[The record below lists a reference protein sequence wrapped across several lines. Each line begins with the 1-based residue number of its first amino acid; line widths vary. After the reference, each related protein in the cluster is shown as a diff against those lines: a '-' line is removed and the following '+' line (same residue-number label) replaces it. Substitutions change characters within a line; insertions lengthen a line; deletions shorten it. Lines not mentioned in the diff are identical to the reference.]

1 MYELIDKV
9 KEINP
14 LVVHYTNEVTI
25 NDCAN
30 VTLALGA
37 SPLMSYSYE
46 EVEEVIGISSA
57 VVINIGTMNS
67 SRLDLFVQ
75 AGKAAN
81 KYNKPV
87 IFDPVGVFAT
97 KTRSEFVNK
106 LLNEVKFDVVKGN
119 VAEIKYICGLD
130 VNGKGVDSFD
140 DVEDI
145 SEIVKKAA
153 KRLECVIVA
162 TGVIDYVSDG
172 KNVKKIEN
180 GTVDVGVLSEPVDI
194 SKFNFIRMNKKE
206 RWGILTRNDSYLA
219 GKEYIEP
226 KDLTGI
232 PLIMVKRELVKN
244 ELGSWFG
251 EYFDGLDIAAGY
263 NLLNNAAILAQNNI
277 GSVLCFDVGADY
289 DNLKFIPLNPE
300 VKTGFVLVWR
310 KNQTLPE
317 AVSEFIK
324 KMKIYIKGIAQDK

>member
-1 MYELIDKV
+1 MELRVLRYFQMVAREENITRAAQLLHVTQPTLSRQLMQLEDELGTKLFKRKNHSIFLTEDGMRLKKRCKDILELADQIDREFTGKQDGGISGRITIGSAETKSIADIAKV
-9 KEINP
+9 MEKFQEDNP
-14 LVVHYTNEVTI
+14 LVQYEIYT
-25 NDCAN
+25 AN
-30 VTLALGA
+30 A
-37 SPLMSYSYE
+37 
-46 EVEEVIGISSA
+46 
-57 VVINIGTMNS
+57 
-67 SRLDLFVQ
+67 
-75 AGKAAN
+75 
-81 KYNKPV
+81 
-87 IFDPVGVFAT
+87 
-97 KTRSEFVNK
+97 
-106 LLNEVKFDVVKGN
+106 
-119 VAEIKYICGLD
+119 
-130 VNGKGVDSFD
+130 D
-140 DVEDI
+140 DVKE
-145 SEIVKKAA
+145 
-153 KRLECVIVA
+153 
-162 TGVIDYVSDG
+162 
-172 KNVKKIEN
+172 KIEN

-194 SKFNFIRMNKKE
+194 SKFNFIRMNKQE
-206 RWGILTRNDSYLA
+206 RWGILTRNDSDLA

-251 EYFDGLDIAAGY
+251 EYFDGLDIAAEY

-310 KNQTLPE
+310 KNQTLLE

>member
-1 MYELIDKV
+1 MELRVLRYFQMVAREENSTRAAQLLHVTQPTLSRQLMQLEDELGTKLFKRKNHSIFLTEDGMRLKKRCKDILELADQIDREFKGKQDGGISGKITIGSAETKSIADIAKV
-9 KEINP
+9 MEKFQEDNP
-14 LVVHYTNEVTI
+14 LVQYEIYT
-25 NDCAN
+25 AN
-30 VTLALGA
+30 A
-37 SPLMSYSYE
+37 
-46 EVEEVIGISSA
+46 
-57 VVINIGTMNS
+57 
-67 SRLDLFVQ
+67 
-75 AGKAAN
+75 
-81 KYNKPV
+81 
-87 IFDPVGVFAT
+87 
-97 KTRSEFVNK
+97 
-106 LLNEVKFDVVKGN
+106 
-119 VAEIKYICGLD
+119 
-130 VNGKGVDSFD
+130 D
-140 DVEDI
+140 DVKE
-145 SEIVKKAA
+145 
-153 KRLECVIVA
+153 
-162 TGVIDYVSDG
+162 
-172 KNVKKIEN
+172 KIEN

-206 RWGILTRNDSYLA
+206 RWGILTRNDSDLA

-251 EYFDGLDIAAGY
+251 EYFDGLDIAAEY

>member
-1 MYELIDKV
+1 MELRVLRYFQMVAREENITRAAQLLHVTQPTLSRQLMQLEDELGTKLFKRKNHSIFLTEDGMRLKKRCKDILELADQIDREFTGKQDGGISGKITIGSAETKSIADIAKV
-9 KEINP
+9 MEKFQEDNP
-14 LVVHYTNEVTI
+14 LVQYEIYT
-25 NDCAN
+25 AN
-30 VTLALGA
+30 A
-37 SPLMSYSYE
+37 
-46 EVEEVIGISSA
+46 
-57 VVINIGTMNS
+57 
-67 SRLDLFVQ
+67 
-75 AGKAAN
+75 
-81 KYNKPV
+81 
-87 IFDPVGVFAT
+87 
-97 KTRSEFVNK
+97 
-106 LLNEVKFDVVKGN
+106 
-119 VAEIKYICGLD
+119 
-130 VNGKGVDSFD
+130 D
-140 DVEDI
+140 DVKE
-145 SEIVKKAA
+145 
-153 KRLECVIVA
+153 
-162 TGVIDYVSDG
+162 
-172 KNVKKIEN
+172 KIEN

-206 RWGILTRNDSYLA
+206 RWGILTRNDSDLA
-219 GKEYIEP
+219 EKEYIEP

-251 EYFDGLDIAAGY
+251 EYFDGLDIAAEY

>member
-1 MYELIDKV
+1 MELRVLRYFQMVAREENITRAAQLLHVTQPTLSRQLMQLEDELGTKLFKRKNHSIFLTEDGMRLKKRCKDILELADQIDREFKGKQDGGILGKITIGSAETKSIADIAKV
-9 KEINP
+9 MEKFQEDNP
-14 LVVHYTNEVTI
+14 LVQYEIYT
-25 NDCAN
+25 AN
-30 VTLALGA
+30 A
-37 SPLMSYSYE
+37 
-46 EVEEVIGISSA
+46 
-57 VVINIGTMNS
+57 
-67 SRLDLFVQ
+67 
-75 AGKAAN
+75 
-81 KYNKPV
+81 
-87 IFDPVGVFAT
+87 
-97 KTRSEFVNK
+97 
-106 LLNEVKFDVVKGN
+106 
-119 VAEIKYICGLD
+119 
-130 VNGKGVDSFD
+130 D
-140 DVEDI
+140 DVKE
-145 SEIVKKAA
+145 
-153 KRLECVIVA
+153 
-162 TGVIDYVSDG
+162 
-172 KNVKKIEN
+172 KIEN

-206 RWGILTRNDSYLA
+206 RWGILTRNDSDLA

-251 EYFDGLDIAAGY
+251 EYFDGLDIAAEY

-324 KMKIYIKGIAQDK
+324 KMKIYIKRIAQDN

>member
-1 MYELIDKV
+1 MELRVLRYFQMVAREENITRAARLLHVTQPTLSRQLMQLEDELGTKLFKRKNHSIFLTEDGMRLKKRCKDILELADQIDREFTGKQDGGISGKITIGSAETKSIADIAKV
-9 KEINP
+9 MEKFQEDNP
-14 LVVHYTNEVTI
+14 LVQYEIYT
-25 NDCAN
+25 AN
-30 VTLALGA
+30 A
-37 SPLMSYSYE
+37 
-46 EVEEVIGISSA
+46 
-57 VVINIGTMNS
+57 
-67 SRLDLFVQ
+67 
-75 AGKAAN
+75 
-81 KYNKPV
+81 
-87 IFDPVGVFAT
+87 
-97 KTRSEFVNK
+97 
-106 LLNEVKFDVVKGN
+106 
-119 VAEIKYICGLD
+119 
-130 VNGKGVDSFD
+130 D
-140 DVEDI
+140 DVKE
-145 SEIVKKAA
+145 
-153 KRLECVIVA
+153 
-162 TGVIDYVSDG
+162 
-172 KNVKKIEN
+172 KIEN

-206 RWGILTRNDSYLA
+206 RWGILTRNDSDLA

-251 EYFDGLDIAAGY
+251 EYFDGLDIAAEY

>member
-1 MYELIDKV
+1 MELRVLRYFQMVAREENITRAAQLLHVTQPTLSRQLMQLEDELGTKLFKRKNHSIFLTEDGMRLKKRCKDILELADQIDMEFKGKQDGGISGKITIGSAETKSIADIAKV
-9 KEINP
+9 MEKFQEDNP
-14 LVVHYTNEVTI
+14 LVQYEIYT
-25 NDCAN
+25 AN
-30 VTLALGA
+30 A
-37 SPLMSYSYE
+37 
-46 EVEEVIGISSA
+46 
-57 VVINIGTMNS
+57 
-67 SRLDLFVQ
+67 
-75 AGKAAN
+75 
-81 KYNKPV
+81 
-87 IFDPVGVFAT
+87 
-97 KTRSEFVNK
+97 
-106 LLNEVKFDVVKGN
+106 
-119 VAEIKYICGLD
+119 
-130 VNGKGVDSFD
+130 D
-140 DVEDI
+140 DVKE
-145 SEIVKKAA
+145 
-153 KRLECVIVA
+153 
-162 TGVIDYVSDG
+162 
-172 KNVKKIEN
+172 KIEN

-206 RWGILTRNDSYLA
+206 RWGILTRNDSDLA

-226 KDLTGI
+226 KDLTGM
-232 PLIMVKRELVKN
+232 PLIMVKRDLVKN

-251 EYFDGLDIAAGY
+251 EYFDGLDIAAEY

>member
-1 MYELIDKV
+1 MELRVLRYFQMVAREENITRAAQLLHLTQPTLSRQLMQLEDELGTKLFKRKNHSIFLTEDGMRLKKRCKDILELADQIDMEFKGKQDGGISGKITIGSAETKSMADIAKV
-9 KEINP
+9 MEKFQEDNP
-14 LVVHYTNEVTI
+14 LVQYEIYT
-25 NDCAN
+25 AN
-30 VTLALGA
+30 A
-37 SPLMSYSYE
+37 
-46 EVEEVIGISSA
+46 
-57 VVINIGTMNS
+57 
-67 SRLDLFVQ
+67 
-75 AGKAAN
+75 
-81 KYNKPV
+81 
-87 IFDPVGVFAT
+87 
-97 KTRSEFVNK
+97 
-106 LLNEVKFDVVKGN
+106 
-119 VAEIKYICGLD
+119 
-130 VNGKGVDSFD
+130 D
-140 DVEDI
+140 DVKE
-145 SEIVKKAA
+145 
-153 KRLECVIVA
+153 
-162 TGVIDYVSDG
+162 
-172 KNVKKIEN
+172 KIEN

-206 RWGILTRNDSYLA
+206 RWGILTRNDSDLA

-251 EYFDGLDIAAGY
+251 EYFDGLDIAAEY

-324 KMKIYIKGIAQDK
+324 KMKIYIKGIA

>member
-1 MYELIDKV
+1 MELRVLRYFQMVAREENITRAAQLLHVTQPTLSRQLMQLEDELGTKLFKRKNHSIFLTEDGMRLKKRCKDILELADQIDREFTGKQDGGISGKITIGSAETKSIADIAKV
-9 KEINP
+9 MEKFQEDNP
-14 LVVHYTNEVTI
+14 LVQYEIYT
-25 NDCAN
+25 AN
-30 VTLALGA
+30 A
-37 SPLMSYSYE
+37 
-46 EVEEVIGISSA
+46 
-57 VVINIGTMNS
+57 
-67 SRLDLFVQ
+67 
-75 AGKAAN
+75 
-81 KYNKPV
+81 
-87 IFDPVGVFAT
+87 
-97 KTRSEFVNK
+97 
-106 LLNEVKFDVVKGN
+106 
-119 VAEIKYICGLD
+119 
-130 VNGKGVDSFD
+130 D
-140 DVEDI
+140 DVKE
-145 SEIVKKAA
+145 
-153 KRLECVIVA
+153 
-162 TGVIDYVSDG
+162 
-172 KNVKKIEN
+172 KIEN

-206 RWGILTRNDSYLA
+206 RWGILTRNDSDLA

-251 EYFDGLDIAAGY
+251 EYFDGLDIAAEY
-263 NLLNNAAILAQNNI
+263 NLLNNAAILVQYNI

>member
-1 MYELIDKV
+1 MELRVLRYFQMVAREENITRAAQLLHVTQPTLSRQLMQLEDELGTKLFKRKNHSIFLTEDGMRLKKRCKDILELADQIDREFKGKQDGGISGKITIGSAETKSMADIAKV
-9 KEINP
+9 MEKFQEDNP
-14 LVVHYTNEVTI
+14 LVQYEIYT
-25 NDCAN
+25 AN
-30 VTLALGA
+30 A
-37 SPLMSYSYE
+37 
-46 EVEEVIGISSA
+46 
-57 VVINIGTMNS
+57 
-67 SRLDLFVQ
+67 
-75 AGKAAN
+75 
-81 KYNKPV
+81 
-87 IFDPVGVFAT
+87 
-97 KTRSEFVNK
+97 
-106 LLNEVKFDVVKGN
+106 
-119 VAEIKYICGLD
+119 
-130 VNGKGVDSFD
+130 D
-140 DVEDI
+140 DVKE
-145 SEIVKKAA
+145 
-153 KRLECVIVA
+153 
-162 TGVIDYVSDG
+162 
-172 KNVKKIEN
+172 KIEN

-206 RWGILTRNDSYLA
+206 RWGILTRNDSDLA

-226 KDLTGI
+226 KELTGI

-251 EYFDGLDIAAGY
+251 EYFDGLDIAAEY
-263 NLLNNAAILAQNNI
+263 NLLNNAAILVQNNI

>member
-1 MYELIDKV
+1 MDIRILRYFLAVAREENITRAAQLLHVTQPTLSRQLMQLEDELGTKLFKRKNHSIFLTEDGMRLKKRCKDILELADQIDMEFKGKQDGGISGKITIGSAETKSMADIAKV
-9 KEINP
+9 MEKFQVDNP
-14 LVVHYTNEVTI
+14 LVQYEIYT
-25 NDCAN
+25 AN
-30 VTLALGA
+30 A
-37 SPLMSYSYE
+37 
-46 EVEEVIGISSA
+46 
-57 VVINIGTMNS
+57 
-67 SRLDLFVQ
+67 
-75 AGKAAN
+75 
-81 KYNKPV
+81 
-87 IFDPVGVFAT
+87 
-97 KTRSEFVNK
+97 
-106 LLNEVKFDVVKGN
+106 
-119 VAEIKYICGLD
+119 
-130 VNGKGVDSFD
+130 D
-140 DVEDI
+140 DVKE
-145 SEIVKKAA
+145 
-153 KRLECVIVA
+153 
-162 TGVIDYVSDG
+162 
-172 KNVKKIEN
+172 KIEN

-206 RWGILTRNDSYLA
+206 RWGILTRNDSDLA

-251 EYFDGLDIAAGY
+251 EYFDGLDIAAEY
-263 NLLNNAAILAQNNI
+263 NLLNNAAILVQNNI

-324 KMKIYIKGIAQDK
+324 KMKIYIKGIEQDK

>member
-1 MYELIDKV
+1 MELRVLRYFQMVAREENITRAAQLLHVTQPTLSRQLMQLEDELGTKLFKRKNHSIFLTEDGMRLKKRCKDILELADQIDREFKGKQDGGISGKITIGSAETKSMADIAKV
-9 KEINP
+9 MEKFQEDNP
-14 LVVHYTNEVTI
+14 LVQYEIYT
-25 NDCAN
+25 AN
-30 VTLALGA
+30 A
-37 SPLMSYSYE
+37 
-46 EVEEVIGISSA
+46 
-57 VVINIGTMNS
+57 
-67 SRLDLFVQ
+67 
-75 AGKAAN
+75 
-81 KYNKPV
+81 
-87 IFDPVGVFAT
+87 
-97 KTRSEFVNK
+97 
-106 LLNEVKFDVVKGN
+106 
-119 VAEIKYICGLD
+119 
-130 VNGKGVDSFD
+130 D
-140 DVEDI
+140 DVKE
-145 SEIVKKAA
+145 
-153 KRLECVIVA
+153 
-162 TGVIDYVSDG
+162 
-172 KNVKKIEN
+172 KIEN

>member
-1 MYELIDKV
+1 MELRVLRYFQMVAREENITRAAQLLHVTQPTLSRQLMQLEDELGTKLFKRKNHSIFLTEDGMRLKKRCKDILELADQIDREFAGKQDGGISGKITIGSAETKSIADIAKV
-9 KEINP
+9 MEKFQEDNP
-14 LVVHYTNEVTI
+14 LVQYEIYT
-25 NDCAN
+25 AN
-30 VTLALGA
+30 A
-37 SPLMSYSYE
+37 
-46 EVEEVIGISSA
+46 
-57 VVINIGTMNS
+57 
-67 SRLDLFVQ
+67 
-75 AGKAAN
+75 
-81 KYNKPV
+81 
-87 IFDPVGVFAT
+87 
-97 KTRSEFVNK
+97 
-106 LLNEVKFDVVKGN
+106 
-119 VAEIKYICGLD
+119 
-130 VNGKGVDSFD
+130 D
-140 DVEDI
+140 DVKE
-145 SEIVKKAA
+145 
-153 KRLECVIVA
+153 
-162 TGVIDYVSDG
+162 
-172 KNVKKIEN
+172 KIEN

-206 RWGILTRNDSYLA
+206 RWGILTRNDSDLA

-251 EYFDGLDIAAGY
+251 EYFDGLDIAAEY

>member
-1 MYELIDKV
+1 MELRVLRYFQMVAREENITRAAQLLHVTQPTLSRQLMQLEDELGTKLFKRKNHSIFLTEDGMRLKKRCKDILELADQIDREFTGKQDGGISGKITIGSAETKSIADIAKV
-9 KEINP
+9 MEKFQEDNP
-14 LVVHYTNEVTI
+14 LVQYEIYT
-25 NDCAN
+25 AN
-30 VTLALGA
+30 A
-37 SPLMSYSYE
+37 
-46 EVEEVIGISSA
+46 
-57 VVINIGTMNS
+57 
-67 SRLDLFVQ
+67 
-75 AGKAAN
+75 
-81 KYNKPV
+81 
-87 IFDPVGVFAT
+87 
-97 KTRSEFVNK
+97 
-106 LLNEVKFDVVKGN
+106 
-119 VAEIKYICGLD
+119 
-130 VNGKGVDSFD
+130 D
-140 DVEDI
+140 DVKE
-145 SEIVKKAA
+145 
-153 KRLECVIVA
+153 
-162 TGVIDYVSDG
+162 
-172 KNVKKIEN
+172 KIEN

-194 SKFNFIRMNKKE
+194 LKFNFIRMNKKE
-206 RWGILTRNDSYLA
+206 RWGILTRNDSDLA

-251 EYFDGLDIAAGY
+251 EYFDGLDIAAEY

-317 AVSEFIK
+317 AVSEFIN

>member
-1 MYELIDKV
+1 MELRVLRYFQMVAREENITRAAQLLHVTQPTLSRQLMQLEDELGTKLFKRKNHSIFLTEDGMRLKKRCKDILELADQIDREFAGKQDGGISGKITIGSAETKSIADIAKV
-9 KEINP
+9 MEKFQEDNP
-14 LVVHYTNEVTI
+14 LVQYEIYT
-25 NDCAN
+25 AN
-30 VTLALGA
+30 A
-37 SPLMSYSYE
+37 
-46 EVEEVIGISSA
+46 
-57 VVINIGTMNS
+57 
-67 SRLDLFVQ
+67 
-75 AGKAAN
+75 
-81 KYNKPV
+81 
-87 IFDPVGVFAT
+87 
-97 KTRSEFVNK
+97 
-106 LLNEVKFDVVKGN
+106 
-119 VAEIKYICGLD
+119 
-130 VNGKGVDSFD
+130 D
-140 DVEDI
+140 DVKE
-145 SEIVKKAA
+145 
-153 KRLECVIVA
+153 
-162 TGVIDYVSDG
+162 
-172 KNVKKIEN
+172 KIEN

-206 RWGILTRNDSYLA
+206 RWGILTRNDSDLA

-251 EYFDGLDIAAGY
+251 EYFDGLDIAAEY

-300 VKTGFVLVWR
+300 VKTGLVLVWR

>member
-1 MYELIDKV
+1 MELRVLRYFQMVAKEENITRAAQLLHVTQPTLSRQLMQLEDELGTKLFKRKNHSIFLTEDGMRLKKRCKDILELADQIDREFAGKQDGGISGKITIGSAETKSIADIAKV
-9 KEINP
+9 MEKFQEDNP
-14 LVVHYTNEVTI
+14 LVQYEIYT
-25 NDCAN
+25 AN
-30 VTLALGA
+30 A
-37 SPLMSYSYE
+37 
-46 EVEEVIGISSA
+46 
-57 VVINIGTMNS
+57 
-67 SRLDLFVQ
+67 
-75 AGKAAN
+75 
-81 KYNKPV
+81 
-87 IFDPVGVFAT
+87 
-97 KTRSEFVNK
+97 
-106 LLNEVKFDVVKGN
+106 
-119 VAEIKYICGLD
+119 
-130 VNGKGVDSFD
+130 D
-140 DVEDI
+140 DVKE
-145 SEIVKKAA
+145 
-153 KRLECVIVA
+153 
-162 TGVIDYVSDG
+162 
-172 KNVKKIEN
+172 KIEN

-206 RWGILTRNDSYLA
+206 RWGILTRNDSDLA

-251 EYFDGLDIAAGY
+251 EYFDGLDIAAEY

>member
-1 MYELIDKV
+1 MELRVLRYFQMVAREENITRAAQLLHVTQPTLSRQLMQLEDELGTKLFKRKNHSIFLTEDGMRLKKRCKDILELADQIDREFAGKQDGGISGKITIGSAETKSIADIAKV
-9 KEINP
+9 MEKFQEDNP
-14 LVVHYTNEVTI
+14 LVQYEIYT
-25 NDCAN
+25 AN
-30 VTLALGA
+30 A
-37 SPLMSYSYE
+37 
-46 EVEEVIGISSA
+46 
-57 VVINIGTMNS
+57 
-67 SRLDLFVQ
+67 
-75 AGKAAN
+75 
-81 KYNKPV
+81 
-87 IFDPVGVFAT
+87 
-97 KTRSEFVNK
+97 
-106 LLNEVKFDVVKGN
+106 
-119 VAEIKYICGLD
+119 
-130 VNGKGVDSFD
+130 D
-140 DVEDI
+140 DVKE
-145 SEIVKKAA
+145 
-153 KRLECVIVA
+153 
-162 TGVIDYVSDG
+162 
-172 KNVKKIEN
+172 KIEN

-206 RWGILTRNDSYLA
+206 RWGILTRNDSDLA

-251 EYFDGLDIAAGY
+251 EYFDGLDIAAEY

-289 DNLKFIPLNPE
+289 NNLKFIPLNPE

>member
-1 MYELIDKV
+1 MELRVLRYFQMVAREENITRVAQLLHVTQPTLSRQLLQLEDELGTKLFKRKNHSIFLTEDGMRLKKRCKDILELADQIDREFAGKQDGGISGKITIGSAETKSIADIAKV
-9 KEINP
+9 MEKFQEDNP
-14 LVVHYTNEVTI
+14 LVQYEIYT
-25 NDCAN
+25 AN
-30 VTLALGA
+30 A
-37 SPLMSYSYE
+37 
-46 EVEEVIGISSA
+46 
-57 VVINIGTMNS
+57 
-67 SRLDLFVQ
+67 
-75 AGKAAN
+75 
-81 KYNKPV
+81 
-87 IFDPVGVFAT
+87 
-97 KTRSEFVNK
+97 
-106 LLNEVKFDVVKGN
+106 
-119 VAEIKYICGLD
+119 
-130 VNGKGVDSFD
+130 D
-140 DVEDI
+140 DVKE
-145 SEIVKKAA
+145 
-153 KRLECVIVA
+153 
-162 TGVIDYVSDG
+162 
-172 KNVKKIEN
+172 KIEN

-206 RWGILTRNDSYLA
+206 RWGILTRNDSDLA

-251 EYFDGLDIAAGY
+251 EYFDGLDIAAEY

-300 VKTGFVLVWR
+300 VKTGLVLVWR

>member
-1 MYELIDKV
+1 MEKFQED
-9 KEINP
+9 NP
-14 LVVHYTNEVTI
+14 LVQYEIYT
-25 NDCAN
+25 AN
-30 VTLALGA
+30 A
-37 SPLMSYSYE
+37 
-46 EVEEVIGISSA
+46 
-57 VVINIGTMNS
+57 
-67 SRLDLFVQ
+67 
-75 AGKAAN
+75 
-81 KYNKPV
+81 
-87 IFDPVGVFAT
+87 
-97 KTRSEFVNK
+97 
-106 LLNEVKFDVVKGN
+106 
-119 VAEIKYICGLD
+119 
-130 VNGKGVDSFD
+130 D
-140 DVEDI
+140 DVKE
-145 SEIVKKAA
+145 
-153 KRLECVIVA
+153 
-162 TGVIDYVSDG
+162 
-172 KNVKKIEN
+172 KIEN

-206 RWGILTRNDSYLA
+206 RWGILTRNDSDLA

-251 EYFDGLDIAAGY
+251 EYFDGLDIAAEY

>member
-1 MYELIDKV
+1 MELRVLRYFQMVAREENITRAAQLLHVTQPTLSRQLMQLEDELGTKLFKRKNHNIFLTEDGMRLKKRCKDILELADQIDREFKGKQDGGISGKITIGSAETKSIADIAKV
-9 KEINP
+9 MEKFQEDNP
-14 LVVHYTNEVTI
+14 LVQYEIYT
-25 NDCAN
+25 AN
-30 VTLALGA
+30 A
-37 SPLMSYSYE
+37 
-46 EVEEVIGISSA
+46 
-57 VVINIGTMNS
+57 
-67 SRLDLFVQ
+67 
-75 AGKAAN
+75 
-81 KYNKPV
+81 
-87 IFDPVGVFAT
+87 
-97 KTRSEFVNK
+97 
-106 LLNEVKFDVVKGN
+106 
-119 VAEIKYICGLD
+119 
-130 VNGKGVDSFD
+130 D
-140 DVEDI
+140 DVKE
-145 SEIVKKAA
+145 
-153 KRLECVIVA
+153 
-162 TGVIDYVSDG
+162 
-172 KNVKKIEN
+172 KIEN

-206 RWGILTRNDSYLA
+206 RWGILTRNDSDLA

-251 EYFDGLDIAAGY
+251 EYFDGLDIAAEY

-277 GSVLCFDVGADY
+277 GSVLCFDVGTDY

>member
-1 MYELIDKV
+1 MELRVLRYFQMVAREENITRAAQLLHVTQPTLSRQLMQLEDELGTKLFKRKNHSIFLTEDGMRLKKRCKDILELADQIDMEFKGKKDGGISGKITIGSAETKSMADIAKV
-9 KEINP
+9 MEKFQEDNP
-14 LVVHYTNEVTI
+14 LVQYEIYT
-25 NDCAN
+25 AN
-30 VTLALGA
+30 A
-37 SPLMSYSYE
+37 
-46 EVEEVIGISSA
+46 
-57 VVINIGTMNS
+57 
-67 SRLDLFVQ
+67 
-75 AGKAAN
+75 
-81 KYNKPV
+81 
-87 IFDPVGVFAT
+87 
-97 KTRSEFVNK
+97 
-106 LLNEVKFDVVKGN
+106 
-119 VAEIKYICGLD
+119 
-130 VNGKGVDSFD
+130 D
-140 DVEDI
+140 DVKE
-145 SEIVKKAA
+145 
-153 KRLECVIVA
+153 
-162 TGVIDYVSDG
+162 
-172 KNVKKIEN
+172 KIEN

-206 RWGILTRNDSYLA
+206 RWGILTRNDSDLA

-226 KDLTGI
+226 KDLIGI

-251 EYFDGLDIAAGY
+251 EHFDGLDIAAEY
-263 NLLNNAAILAQNNI
+263 NLLNNAAILVQNNI

>member
-1 MYELIDKV
+1 MELRVLRYFQMVAREENITRAAQLLHVTQPTLSRQLMQLEDELGTKLFKRKNHSIFLTEDGMRLKKRCKDILELADQIDREFACKQDGGISGKITIGSAETKSIADIAKV
-9 KEINP
+9 MEKFQEDNP
-14 LVVHYTNEVTI
+14 LVQYEIYT
-25 NDCAN
+25 AN
-30 VTLALGA
+30 A
-37 SPLMSYSYE
+37 
-46 EVEEVIGISSA
+46 
-57 VVINIGTMNS
+57 
-67 SRLDLFVQ
+67 
-75 AGKAAN
+75 
-81 KYNKPV
+81 
-87 IFDPVGVFAT
+87 
-97 KTRSEFVNK
+97 
-106 LLNEVKFDVVKGN
+106 
-119 VAEIKYICGLD
+119 
-130 VNGKGVDSFD
+130 D
-140 DVEDI
+140 DVKE
-145 SEIVKKAA
+145 
-153 KRLECVIVA
+153 
-162 TGVIDYVSDG
+162 
-172 KNVKKIEN
+172 KIEN

-206 RWGILTRNDSYLA
+206 RWGILTRNDSDLA

-251 EYFDGLDIAAGY
+251 EYFDGLDIAAEY

-310 KNQTLPE
+310 KNQTLLE

>member
-1 MYELIDKV
+1 MELRVLRYFQMVAREENITRAAQLLHVTQPTLSRQLMQLEDELGTKLFKRKNHSIFLTEDGMRLKKRCKDILELADQIDREFKGKQDGGISGKITIGSAETKSMADIAKV
-9 KEINP
+9 MEKFQEDNP
-14 LVVHYTNEVTI
+14 LVQYEIYT
-25 NDCAN
+25 AN
-30 VTLALGA
+30 A
-37 SPLMSYSYE
+37 
-46 EVEEVIGISSA
+46 
-57 VVINIGTMNS
+57 
-67 SRLDLFVQ
+67 
-75 AGKAAN
+75 
-81 KYNKPV
+81 
-87 IFDPVGVFAT
+87 
-97 KTRSEFVNK
+97 
-106 LLNEVKFDVVKGN
+106 
-119 VAEIKYICGLD
+119 
-130 VNGKGVDSFD
+130 D
-140 DVEDI
+140 DVKE
-145 SEIVKKAA
+145 
-153 KRLECVIVA
+153 
-162 TGVIDYVSDG
+162 
-172 KNVKKIEN
+172 KIEN

-206 RWGILTRNDSYLA
+206 RWGILTRNDSDLA

-251 EYFDGLDIAAGY
+251 EYFDGLDIAAEY

-324 KMKIYIKGIAQDK
+324 KMKIYIKGIAQNKE

>member
-1 MYELIDKV
+1 MELRVLRYFQMVAREENITRAAQLLHVTQPTLSRQLMQLEDELGTKLFKRKNHSIFLTEDGMRLKKRCKDILELADQIDREFTGKQDGSISGKITIGSAETKSIADIAKV
-9 KEINP
+9 MEKFQEDNP
-14 LVVHYTNEVTI
+14 LVQYEIYT
-25 NDCAN
+25 AN
-30 VTLALGA
+30 A
-37 SPLMSYSYE
+37 
-46 EVEEVIGISSA
+46 
-57 VVINIGTMNS
+57 
-67 SRLDLFVQ
+67 
-75 AGKAAN
+75 
-81 KYNKPV
+81 
-87 IFDPVGVFAT
+87 
-97 KTRSEFVNK
+97 
-106 LLNEVKFDVVKGN
+106 
-119 VAEIKYICGLD
+119 
-130 VNGKGVDSFD
+130 D
-140 DVEDI
+140 DVKE
-145 SEIVKKAA
+145 
-153 KRLECVIVA
+153 
-162 TGVIDYVSDG
+162 
-172 KNVKKIEN
+172 KIEN

-206 RWGILTRNDSYLA
+206 RWGILTRNDSDLA

-251 EYFDGLDIAAGY
+251 EYFDGLDIVAEY

>member
-1 MYELIDKV
+1 MELRVLRYFQMVAREENITRAAQLLHVTQPTLSRQLMQLEDELGTKLFKRKNHSIFLTEDGMRLKKRCKDILELADQIDREFKDKQDGGISGKITIGSAETKSMADIAKV
-9 KEINP
+9 MEKFQEDNP
-14 LVVHYTNEVTI
+14 LVQYEIYT
-25 NDCAN
+25 AN
-30 VTLALGA
+30 A
-37 SPLMSYSYE
+37 
-46 EVEEVIGISSA
+46 
-57 VVINIGTMNS
+57 
-67 SRLDLFVQ
+67 
-75 AGKAAN
+75 
-81 KYNKPV
+81 
-87 IFDPVGVFAT
+87 
-97 KTRSEFVNK
+97 
-106 LLNEVKFDVVKGN
+106 
-119 VAEIKYICGLD
+119 
-130 VNGKGVDSFD
+130 D
-140 DVEDI
+140 DVKE
-145 SEIVKKAA
+145 
-153 KRLECVIVA
+153 
-162 TGVIDYVSDG
+162 
-172 KNVKKIEN
+172 KIEN

-206 RWGILTRNDSYLA
+206 RWGILTGNDSDLA

-251 EYFDGLDIAAGY
+251 EYFDGLDIAAEY

-324 KMKIYIKGIAQDK
+324 RMKIYIKGIAQNKE

>member
-1 MYELIDKV
+1 MELRVLRYFQMVAREENITRAAQLLHVTQPTLSRQLMQLEDELGTKLFKRKNHSIFLTEDGMRLKKRCKDILELADQIDREFAGKQDGGISGKITIGSAETKSIADIAKV
-9 KEINP
+9 MEKFQEDNP
-14 LVVHYTNEVTI
+14 LVQYEIYT
-25 NDCAN
+25 AN
-30 VTLALGA
+30 A
-37 SPLMSYSYE
+37 
-46 EVEEVIGISSA
+46 
-57 VVINIGTMNS
+57 
-67 SRLDLFVQ
+67 
-75 AGKAAN
+75 
-81 KYNKPV
+81 
-87 IFDPVGVFAT
+87 
-97 KTRSEFVNK
+97 
-106 LLNEVKFDVVKGN
+106 
-119 VAEIKYICGLD
+119 
-130 VNGKGVDSFD
+130 D
-140 DVEDI
+140 DVKE
-145 SEIVKKAA
+145 
-153 KRLECVIVA
+153 
-162 TGVIDYVSDG
+162 
-172 KNVKKIEN
+172 KIEN

-206 RWGILTRNDSYLA
+206 RWGILTRNDSDLA

-251 EYFDGLDIAAGY
+251 EYFDGLDIAAEY

-300 VKTGFVLVWR
+300 VKTGFVVVWR

>member
-1 MYELIDKV
+1 MELRVLRYFQMVAREENITRAAQLLHVTQPTLSRQLMQLEDELGTKLFKRKNHSIFLTEDGMRLKKRCKDILELADQIDREFAGKQDGGISGKITIGSAETKSIADIAKV
-9 KEINP
+9 MEKFQEDNP
-14 LVVHYTNEVTI
+14 LVQYEIYT
-25 NDCAN
+25 AN
-30 VTLALGA
+30 A
-37 SPLMSYSYE
+37 
-46 EVEEVIGISSA
+46 
-57 VVINIGTMNS
+57 
-67 SRLDLFVQ
+67 
-75 AGKAAN
+75 
-81 KYNKPV
+81 
-87 IFDPVGVFAT
+87 
-97 KTRSEFVNK
+97 
-106 LLNEVKFDVVKGN
+106 
-119 VAEIKYICGLD
+119 
-130 VNGKGVDSFD
+130 D
-140 DVEDI
+140 DVKE
-145 SEIVKKAA
+145 
-153 KRLECVIVA
+153 
-162 TGVIDYVSDG
+162 
-172 KNVKKIEN
+172 KIEN

-206 RWGILTRNDSYLA
+206 RWGILTRNDSDLA

-251 EYFDGLDIAAGY
+251 EYFDGLDIAAEY

-300 VKTGFVLVWR
+300 VKTGLVLAWR

>member
-1 MYELIDKV
+1 MELRVLRYFQMVAREENITRASQLLHVTQPTLSRQLMQLEDELGTKLFKRKNHSIFLTEDGMRLKKRCKDILELADQIDREFKGKQDGGISGKITIGSAETKSIADIAKV
-9 KEINP
+9 MEKFQEDNP
-14 LVVHYTNEVTI
+14 LVQYEIYT
-25 NDCAN
+25 AN
-30 VTLALGA
+30 A
-37 SPLMSYSYE
+37 
-46 EVEEVIGISSA
+46 
-57 VVINIGTMNS
+57 
-67 SRLDLFVQ
+67 
-75 AGKAAN
+75 
-81 KYNKPV
+81 
-87 IFDPVGVFAT
+87 
-97 KTRSEFVNK
+97 
-106 LLNEVKFDVVKGN
+106 
-119 VAEIKYICGLD
+119 
-130 VNGKGVDSFD
+130 D
-140 DVEDI
+140 DVKE
-145 SEIVKKAA
+145 
-153 KRLECVIVA
+153 
-162 TGVIDYVSDG
+162 
-172 KNVKKIEN
+172 KIEN

-206 RWGILTRNDSYLA
+206 RWGILTRNDSDLA

-251 EYFDGLDIAAGY
+251 EYFDGLDIAAEY

-324 KMKIYIKGIAQDK
+324 KMKIYIKGIA

>member
-1 MYELIDKV
+1 MELRVIRYFQMVAREENITRAAQLLHVTQPTLSRQLMQLEDELGTKLFKRKNHSIFLTEDGMRLKKRCKDILELADQIDREFKGKQDGGISGKITIGSAETKSMADIAKV
-9 KEINP
+9 MEKFQEDNP
-14 LVVHYTNEVTI
+14 LVQYEIYT
-25 NDCAN
+25 AN
-30 VTLALGA
+30 A
-37 SPLMSYSYE
+37 
-46 EVEEVIGISSA
+46 
-57 VVINIGTMNS
+57 
-67 SRLDLFVQ
+67 
-75 AGKAAN
+75 
-81 KYNKPV
+81 
-87 IFDPVGVFAT
+87 
-97 KTRSEFVNK
+97 
-106 LLNEVKFDVVKGN
+106 
-119 VAEIKYICGLD
+119 
-130 VNGKGVDSFD
+130 D
-140 DVEDI
+140 DVKE
-145 SEIVKKAA
+145 
-153 KRLECVIVA
+153 
-162 TGVIDYVSDG
+162 
-172 KNVKKIEN
+172 KIEN

-206 RWGILTRNDSYLA
+206 RWGILTRNDSDLA

-251 EYFDGLDIAAGY
+251 EYFDGLDIAAEY

-324 KMKIYIKGIAQDK
+324 KMKIYIKGIAQNKE

>member
-1 MYELIDKV
+1 MELRVLRYFQMVAREENITRAAQFLHVTQPTLSRQLMQLEDELGTKLFKRKNHSIFLTEDGMRLKKRCKDILELADQIDREFKGKQDGGISGKITIGSAETKSMADIAKV
-9 KEINP
+9 MEKFQEDNP
-14 LVVHYTNEVTI
+14 LVQYEIYT
-25 NDCAN
+25 AN
-30 VTLALGA
+30 A
-37 SPLMSYSYE
+37 
-46 EVEEVIGISSA
+46 
-57 VVINIGTMNS
+57 
-67 SRLDLFVQ
+67 
-75 AGKAAN
+75 
-81 KYNKPV
+81 
-87 IFDPVGVFAT
+87 
-97 KTRSEFVNK
+97 
-106 LLNEVKFDVVKGN
+106 
-119 VAEIKYICGLD
+119 
-130 VNGKGVDSFD
+130 D
-140 DVEDI
+140 DVKE
-145 SEIVKKAA
+145 
-153 KRLECVIVA
+153 
-162 TGVIDYVSDG
+162 
-172 KNVKKIEN
+172 KIEN

-206 RWGILTRNDSYLA
+206 RWGILTRNDSDLA

-251 EYFDGLDIAAGY
+251 EYFDGLDIAAEY

>member
-1 MYELIDKV
+1 MELRVLRYFQMVAREENITRAAQLLHVTQPTLSRQLMQLEDELGTKLFKRKNHSIFLTEDGMRLKKRCKDILELADQIDREFAGKQDGGISGKITIGSAETKSIADIAKV
-9 KEINP
+9 MEKFQEDNP
-14 LVVHYTNEVTI
+14 LVQYEIYT
-25 NDCAN
+25 AN
-30 VTLALGA
+30 A
-37 SPLMSYSYE
+37 
-46 EVEEVIGISSA
+46 
-57 VVINIGTMNS
+57 
-67 SRLDLFVQ
+67 
-75 AGKAAN
+75 
-81 KYNKPV
+81 
-87 IFDPVGVFAT
+87 
-97 KTRSEFVNK
+97 
-106 LLNEVKFDVVKGN
+106 
-119 VAEIKYICGLD
+119 
-130 VNGKGVDSFD
+130 D
-140 DVEDI
+140 DVKE
-145 SEIVKKAA
+145 
-153 KRLECVIVA
+153 
-162 TGVIDYVSDG
+162 
-172 KNVKKIEN
+172 KIEN
-180 GTVDVGVLSEPVDI
+180 GTVDVGVLSESVDI

-206 RWGILTRNDSYLA
+206 RWGILTRNDSDLA

-251 EYFDGLDIAAGY
+251 EYFDGLDIAAEY

>member
-1 MYELIDKV
+1 MELRVLRYFQMVAREENITRAAQLLHVTQPTLSRQLMQLEDELGTKLFKRKNHSIFLTEDGMHLKKRCKDILELADQIDREFTGKQDGGISGKITIGSAETKSIADIAKV
-9 KEINP
+9 MEKFQEDNP
-14 LVVHYTNEVTI
+14 LVQYEIYT
-25 NDCAN
+25 AN
-30 VTLALGA
+30 A
-37 SPLMSYSYE
+37 
-46 EVEEVIGISSA
+46 
-57 VVINIGTMNS
+57 
-67 SRLDLFVQ
+67 
-75 AGKAAN
+75 
-81 KYNKPV
+81 
-87 IFDPVGVFAT
+87 
-97 KTRSEFVNK
+97 
-106 LLNEVKFDVVKGN
+106 
-119 VAEIKYICGLD
+119 
-130 VNGKGVDSFD
+130 D
-140 DVEDI
+140 DVKE
-145 SEIVKKAA
+145 
-153 KRLECVIVA
+153 
-162 TGVIDYVSDG
+162 
-172 KNVKKIEN
+172 KIEN

-206 RWGILTRNDSYLA
+206 RWGILTRNDSDLA

-251 EYFDGLDIAAGY
+251 EYFDGLDIAAEY

>member
-1 MYELIDKV
+1 MELRVLRYFQMVAREENITRAAQLLHVTQPTLSRQLMQLEDELGTKLFKRKNHSIFLTEDGMRLKKRCKDILELADQIDREFAGKQDGGISGKITIGSAETKSIADIAKVMEKFQEDNPLDQYEIYTANADDV
-9 KEINP
+9 KE
-14 LVVHYTNEVTI
+14 
-25 NDCAN
+25 
-30 VTLALGA
+30 
-37 SPLMSYSYE
+37 
-46 EVEEVIGISSA
+46 
-57 VVINIGTMNS
+57 
-67 SRLDLFVQ
+67 
-75 AGKAAN
+75 
-81 KYNKPV
+81 
-87 IFDPVGVFAT
+87 
-97 KTRSEFVNK
+97 
-106 LLNEVKFDVVKGN
+106 
-119 VAEIKYICGLD
+119 
-130 VNGKGVDSFD
+130 
-140 DVEDI
+140 
-145 SEIVKKAA
+145 
-153 KRLECVIVA
+153 
-162 TGVIDYVSDG
+162 
-172 KNVKKIEN
+172 KIEN

-206 RWGILTRNDSYLA
+206 RWGILTRNDSDLA

-251 EYFDGLDIAAGY
+251 EYFDGLDIAAEY

-300 VKTGFVLVWR
+300 VKTGLVLVWR

-324 KMKIYIKGIAQDK
+324 KMKIYIK

>member
-1 MYELIDKV
+1 MELRVLRYFQMVAREENITRAAQLLHVTQPTLSRQLMQLEDELGTKLFKRKNHSIFLTEDGMRLKKRCKDILELADQIDREFAGKQDGGISGKITIGSAETKSIADIAKV
-9 KEINP
+9 MEKFQEDNP
-14 LVVHYTNEVTI
+14 LVQYEIYT
-25 NDCAN
+25 AN
-30 VTLALGA
+30 A
-37 SPLMSYSYE
+37 
-46 EVEEVIGISSA
+46 
-57 VVINIGTMNS
+57 
-67 SRLDLFVQ
+67 
-75 AGKAAN
+75 
-81 KYNKPV
+81 
-87 IFDPVGVFAT
+87 
-97 KTRSEFVNK
+97 
-106 LLNEVKFDVVKGN
+106 
-119 VAEIKYICGLD
+119 
-130 VNGKGVDSFD
+130 D
-140 DVEDI
+140 DVKE
-145 SEIVKKAA
+145 
-153 KRLECVIVA
+153 
-162 TGVIDYVSDG
+162 
-172 KNVKKIEN
+172 KIEN

-194 SKFNFIRMNKKE
+194 LKFNFIRMNKKE
-206 RWGILTRNDSYLA
+206 RWGILTRNDSDLA

-251 EYFDGLDIAAGY
+251 EYFDGLDIAAEY